1 MGRVV
6 VLGASLS
13 DMNLRLDRLPR
24 PGETR
29 LGSAFFRAMGGK
41 GANQAVA
48 AARLGAEVTFLS
60 GFGDDDA
67 GREMLDRY
75 RAEGLNLDHAHLA
88 AGEASGVALILV
100 GDDGEN
106 LIGVAMGPNAR
117 LDLSYVDALP
127 ESVFAGPGVFL
138 ASLEVPLGT
147 VVRAIERA
155 KTGGMTVVLNPA
167 PAPLALVGHPIL
179 ARVDVL
185 TPNQTEAAVLAELAT
200 DWSNHE
206 PDVVVDALLT
216 RGAGGIVLT
225 LGVTGCLV
233 AGRLNRDVVPAF
245 RARAVDT
252 VGAGDAFNAA
262 LAAALAD
269 GMPLLDAARRANAA
283 ASIAVTRPGAQG
295 ALPSRDEVDRVLVKA
310 ERAADPYRDGGN
322 IQPPGRPG
330 RSEGYAAPDRRQ

>member
-29 LGSAFFRAMGGK
+29 LGTSFFRASGGK

-48 AARLGAEVTFLS
+48 AARGGAEVVFLS

-67 GREMLDRY
+67 GREMLDQY
-75 RAEGLNLDHAHLA
+75 RVEGLDLAHARVA

-117 LDLSYVDALP
+117 LDPAYIDGLP
-127 ESVFAGPGVFL
+127 AAVFDGPGVFL
-138 ASLEVPLGT
+138 ASLEVPLAA
-147 VVRAIERA
+147 VVRAVERA
-155 KTGGMTVVLNPA
+155 KAGGMTVVLNPA
-167 PAPLALVGHPIL
+167 PAPAALVGHAIL
-179 ARVDVL
+179 GQVDVL
-185 TPNQTEAAVLAELAT
+185 TPNQSEAAILAEVPLVGS
-200 DWSNHE
+200 DHD
-206 PDVVVDALLT
+206 PDRVTDALLRHGT
-216 RGAGGIVLT
+216 GAVVLT
-225 LGVTGCLV
+225 LGSGGCLV
-233 AGRLNRDVVPAF
+233 DDRTTRVTVPAF
-245 RARAVDT
+245 AAEAVDT

-262 LAAALAD
+262 LAVALAE
-269 GMPLLDAARRANAA
+269 GMPLVDAARRANAA

-295 ALPSRDEVDRVLVKA
+295 ALPTRAEVDRVLA
-310 ERAADPYRDGGN
+310 GRDGALD
-322 IQPPGRPG
+322 PG
-330 RSEGYAAPDRRQ
+330 E